1 LPGNKR
7 SAGEG
12 HVPDQIQGPDQSR
25 ETTQSIRTELSA
37 AVVSITRDYTGRGPT
52 RARTVIDREA
62 VFVLLHDSL
71 TKGERVLVER
81 GEHEQVLALRRTFQ
95 NTMRDDYIAAIER
108 ILGRR
113 VTSFLSANSVEPDVA
128 SEIFLLGDPIAAPAG
143 SSRDPD

>member
-1 LPGNKR
+1 
-7 SAGEG
+7 
-12 HVPDQIQGPDQSR
+12 VPDQIQGPDQSR

-37 AVVSITRDYTGRGPT
+37 AVVGITRDYTGRGPT

-81 GEHEQVLALRRTFQ
+81 GEHEQVLELRRTFQ
-95 NTMRDDYIAAIER
+95 NTMRDDYTAAIER

-128 SEIFLLGDPIAAPAG
+128 SEIFLLGDAIAAPAG
-143 SSRDPD
+143 SASDPD